1 MMQSSPFNF
10 QRAVVWIGRVVIG
23 VIFVYAGYAKL
34 TYPNHN
40 LWPWFMLKFSVLA
53 NLSTFAFQVESYRV
67 LGAAGSSWVA
77 HTLPLA
83 EIVLGLL
90 LLLGWKLRI
99 WATIASAIL
108 LGFLAVVTRAYL
120 LHMDINCGCFG
131 TARQRAGAAG
141 PNDDRV
147 RPSASAEAACVG
159 GTGGDAGNLRETF
172 GVLPLPRSPCRVACF
187 AEGGYRQADPMDPQY
202 ASMSARC
209 ALRRRAP
216 RR

>member
-10 QRAVVWIGRVVIG
+10 RRAVVWIGRLVIG
-23 VIFVYAGYAKL
+23 AIFAYAGYAKL

-77 HTLPLA
+77 HTLPFA

-99 WATIASAIL
+99 WATMVSAIL

-131 TARQRAGAAG
+131 TPEPLTGMTVLRDSALALLALMMTVFAYQEARKPHPWAA
-141 PNDDRV
+141 P
-147 RPSASAEAACVG
+147 AATP
-159 GTGGDAGNLRETF
+159 GT
-172 GVLPLPRSPCRVACF
+172 
-187 AEGGYRQADPMDPQY
+187 
-202 ASMSARC
+202 
-209 ALRRRAP
+209 
-216 RR
+216 